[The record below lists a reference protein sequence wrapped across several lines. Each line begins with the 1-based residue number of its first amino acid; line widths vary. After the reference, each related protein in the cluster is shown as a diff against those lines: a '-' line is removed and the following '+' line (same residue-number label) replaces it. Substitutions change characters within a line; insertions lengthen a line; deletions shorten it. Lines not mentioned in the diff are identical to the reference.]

1 MMPNLYLSIGLIL
14 ALAGVYGY
22 GHHAGYVEKGVE
34 VQQEIALRNEEAR
47 AKEQELHQVMNDSE
61 AKLLEANNAI
71 NEKQSA
77 LDRAIRA
84 GRVRF
89 PASCVQAS
97 TGAAPASGSGY
108 EATSESDRETLAAI
122 AAVVAQG
129 DRNTEQLNACIDAY
143 NQVREMVNG
152 QR

>member
-22 GHHAGYVEKGVE
+22 GHHVGYVEKEVE

-61 AKLLEANNAI
+61 AKLLEANNGI

-77 LDRAIRA
+77 LDRAIRS

-89 PASCVQAS
+89 PTSCVQAS
-97 TGAAPASGSGY
+97 TGAPAAPSGGV
-108 EATSESDRETLAAI
+108 EAASESDRETLAAI
-122 AAVVAQG
+122 AAIVAQG